1 MDLVIFEQNKPLV
14 LEALSRGEFDYIEAA
29 SEYVETE
36 FFRFIGARSLLQKL
50 ADTYP
55 TPRKREDVPVWLYIA
70 SNLSMRLHGVDAFH
84 AFPMVVRAGGMIN
97 AFASKLGQKAIDPD
111 TGEVTLACEGF
122 NHKNQYDRQAPC
134 DQDFLRKM
142 ARDTDARALIRWY
155 NSDVA
160 RALFNRRGIYDPEG
174 IFIGDASYLFVPDNP
189 NYEGSVKLRFDEHDH
204 LVSKKD
210 YEEMPEAQRVRCQ
223 WRRCYKMVTLLH
235 TNRIQDLFV
244 FAGVQLVSGKDHECP
259 ILYQMV
265 DDFVGAVG
273 PGVMKRLIVD
283 RGFLDGA
290 SISHCKSDHGIDVLI
305 PVRRNMD
312 IYADAMALFE
322 QPGVEWLALEESAP
336 ARKRPLRSRP
346 KAVARREEKRQETLK
361 QRQRDKPPLPP
372 ERVVVR
378 RESAMI
384 GGFSSWSTCTV
395 PLTAVANRE
404 HYADGHMET
413 WLLLDT
419 GEVEDPR
426 EARREYHLRTA
437 IEERY
442 RQLKCFSDLVHF
454 TSRALS
460 LVVNQIVFVLLAY
473 SLLQIYL
480 VQKGRKELN
489 KKTPPRIRQQLLPS
503 ENHLIVCWKNYYALF
518 DPYEYT
524 ELILSFGEAARRK
537 ILEKSRRMRRQL
549 LEGITNPRAP

>member
-1 MDLVIFEQNKPLV
+1 MDLVIFEENKPLV
-14 LEALSRGEFDYIEAA
+14 LQALSRGEFDYIEAA

-36 FFRFIGARSLLQKL
+36 FFRFIGAKSLLQKL
-50 ADTYP
+50 AETYP
-55 TPRKREDVPVWLYIA
+55 TPRQKQEVPVWLYIA

-97 AFASKLGQKAIDPD
+97 AFASKLGQKAIHPD

-122 NHKNQYDRQAPC
+122 NGKNHYDRQTPC

-142 ARDTDARALIRWY
+142 ARDTEARALMSWFNR
-155 NSDVA
+155 DVA
-160 RALFNRRGIYDPEG
+160 RALKRRRIYDSEG

-189 NYEGSVKLRFDEHDH
+189 SYEGSVKLRFDKDNHPI
-204 LVSKKD
+204 SQKD
-210 YEEMPEAQRVRCQ
+210 YEEMSDSQRAGCQ

-235 TNRIQDLFV
+235 TNRTPDLFV
-244 FAGVQLVSGKDHECP
+244 FVGVRLVSGKDHECP
-259 ILYQMV
+259 VLYEMV

-273 PGVMKRLIVD
+273 RGVMKRLIVD

-305 PVRRNMD
+305 PVRRSMD
-312 IYADAMALFE
+312 IYTDAMTLFGQGE
-322 QPGVEWLALEESAP
+322 VKWQTWEEPVQPVKPLP
-336 ARKRPLRSRP
+336 RPRP
-346 KAVARREEKRQETLK
+346 KAVERREKKRQETL
-361 QRQRDKPPLPP
+361 RELAAEKPPIPP
-372 ERVVVR
+372 ERLVVKAEV
-378 RESAMI
+378 AAI
-384 GGFSSWSTCTV
+384 GGFSSWSSCTV
-395 PLTAVANRE
+395 PLSVVANRE
-404 HYADGHMET
+404 HYADGHVET

-419 GEVEDPR
+419 REVEDPR

-480 VQKGRKELN
+480 AQKGREELN
-489 KKTPPRIRQQLLPS
+489 KRTPPRIRRQLLPS
-503 ENHLIVCWKNYYALF
+503 ENHLIVCWKNYYGLF